1 MNLFTKKLTLSIL
14 TGLTA
19 TSLQANENPNE
30 VAERLIEEGELKTTK
45 ASDSKTTL
53 SNELIRKQQIYL
65 EASLHIQRTEK
76 LLSSQ
81 NYAKA
86 TEELNTVKHLIE
98 EMNSS
103 AKPVKDLMAQSDS
116 LRVSINQGWSEAL
129 YKESFASSD
138 ISILK
143 KAKSLLNQAIELDAS
158 RKSEFSDRI
167 ERIDEIIKE
176 KEYDAEVNAEAIIES
191 TQDRNKDLTILM
203 DRAELFYGKE
213 DFIAAREMV
222 SEILIVDP
230 FHAEAAHLN
239 FRIAKS
245 LYRKGKKRQELLI
258 DDLSAENSWKWID
271 PIVKSND
278 RPTILASEVKVDRET
293 YGEIYKKLEIEIP
306 VAKYQGESIEE
317 VVQDLI
323 KISKDQDIEGRG
335 INIVFLKNTEA
346 SANTV
351 TAEASVD
358 DGFGDDG
365 FGDDGFGDDGFGE
378 EAAAPVNDQASA
390 ASKYSV
396 HLMVEKIPLGK
407 LIDLI
412 AQAQGLN
419 VKIEEHMLILAEPN
433 VQLNLLETQFFSM
446 PAGVMD
452 IVPNK
457 KAEDLAGT
465 GIDSVEE
472 GTKDWV
478 GYFTQMGISFPPG
491 AKVTY
496 VASVNRLVVTNTSQ
510 NNQLM
515 GDLIKNLNSGA
526 AQINVESKIVEIN
539 WNATEELGVLW
550 RWTGPTATNH
560 PYTGDK
566 ILVQDNNPSLT
577 SENARLDN
585 NVRGIRTVKDGAGAS
600 DPVQFA
606 ADLIFGHQELQTL
619 IRALDQSDTN
629 ELLSA
634 PSVLTKSGETAI
646 VRVVQER
653 SFPEDWEAPEI
664 ADDIITPSAPTFG
677 EARDMGFVLNVTPE
691 TDPSSSVITM
701 AVDLQAMAF
710 VEYDTAFNTIITVPG
725 QVNTLVP
732 LTFFPDQQVNFNYSM
747 PILEARTI
755 ETEAKVWDG
764 QTFTLGGLIREETY
778 TVEDSIPYISD
789 IPFIGRFFQNK
800 GESSEK
806 RSMLIFITARL
817 IAESGLPLRLNRVPG
832 LPDFKKI

>member
-14 TGLTA
+14 TGLSAST
-19 TSLQANENPNE
+19 LQANENPNE
-30 VAERLIEEGELKTTK
+30 VAERLIEEGEQKTTK
-45 ASDSKTTL
+45 LSDSKTTL

-76 LLSSQ
+76 LLSTQ
-81 NYAKA
+81 NFAKA
-86 TEELNTVKHLIE
+86 SEELNIVKHLIE

-103 AKPVKDLMAQSDS
+103 AKSVKDLMVKTDS
-116 LRVSINQGWSEAL
+116 LRVSINQGWSDAL
-129 YKESFASSD
+129 YRESFASSD

-143 KAKSLLNQAIELDAS
+143 KAKNLLNQAIDLDAT
-158 RKSEFSDRI
+158 RKREFSERI
-167 ERIDEIIKE
+167 DRIDEIIKE
-176 KEYDAEVNAEAIIES
+176 KEYDAEVNADAIIES
-191 TQDRNKDLTILM
+191 TKERNKNLSAMM
-203 DRAELFYGKE
+203 DRADLFYANE

-222 SEILIVDP
+222 SEVLIIDP

-245 LYRKGKKRQELLI
+245 LYRKGERRQNLLI
-258 DDLSAENSWKWID
+258 DDLNAENAWKWID

-323 KISKDQDIEGRG
+323 RISKEQDVEGRG
-335 INIVFLKNTEA
+335 INIVFLKNTKVDSPA
-346 SANTV
+346 TSAEGS
-351 TAEASVD
+351 AD

-365 FGDDGFGDDGFGE
+365 FGDDGFGDD
-378 EAAAPVNDQASA
+378 ATPVSDDQAV
-390 ASKYSV
+390 ASNKYSV

-419 VKIEEHMLILAEPN
+419 VKIEEHMLILAEPD
-433 VQLNLLETQFFSM
+433 VQLSLLETQFYSM

-452 IVPNK
+452 IVPTK
-457 KAEDLAGT
+457 KSEDLTGAGIEAAD
-465 GIDSVEE
+465 GDA
-472 GTKDWV
+472 KDWV
-478 GYFTQMGISFPPG
+478 GYFEQMGISFPPG

-550 RWTGPTATNH
+550 RWTGPDTRASH

-566 ILVQDNNPSLT
+566 ILSQDNGPSIT

-585 NVRGIRTVKDGAGAS
+585 NVRGVRTVKNGVGSA

-606 ADLIFGHQELQTL
+606 ADLIFGHQELQML

-653 SFPEDWEAPEI
+653 QFPEDWDAPEI

-701 AVDLQAMAF
+701 AVDLQAIEF
-710 VEYDTAFNTIITVPG
+710 VEYDTEFNTIINVPAD
-725 QVNTLVP
+725 P
-732 LTFFPDQQVNFNYSM
+732 LSGLADQQVNFNYSM
-747 PILEARTI
+747 PVLEARTI

-789 IPFIGRFFQNK
+789 IPFLGRFFQNK